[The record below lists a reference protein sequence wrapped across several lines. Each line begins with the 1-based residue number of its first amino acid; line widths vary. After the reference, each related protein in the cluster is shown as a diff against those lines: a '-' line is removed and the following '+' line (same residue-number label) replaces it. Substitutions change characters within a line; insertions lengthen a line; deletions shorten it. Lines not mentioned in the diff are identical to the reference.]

1 MKGQSVYILKHL
13 SNIYSDI
20 CHAEFIIV
28 KDLLNIIYFF
38 RFLCVRPDVF
48 IFFYALL

>member
-20 CHAEFIIV
+20 CHTEFIIL
-28 KDLLNIIYFF
+28 KDLLKIIYYF

-48 IFFYALL
+48 FLCFTLI